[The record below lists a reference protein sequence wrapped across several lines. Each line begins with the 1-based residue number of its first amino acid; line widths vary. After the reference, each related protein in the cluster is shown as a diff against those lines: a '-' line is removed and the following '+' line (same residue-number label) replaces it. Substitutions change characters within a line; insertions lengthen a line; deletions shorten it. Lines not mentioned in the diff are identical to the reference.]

1 MVLTRLQ
8 QASLSTK
15 QLYPANQYFYYDS
28 HYSTYCCLS
37 EITSSLGSKAP
48 VQIIHRLLKWE
59 ILCSNHIKTL
69 TVCSP
74 QSVVSWLS
82 INRTWNSSQPTE
94 LSSFG
99 AGSVTWMSPL
109 SQGCHTPVQ
118 GQPGMSHSQWCTGRG
133 KRLSRAL
140 QAHCD
145 QPWDQGEVLV
155 IPSLRQHKSSLQ
167 CGIGVEFHS
176 WCVSAALK

>member
-1 MVLTRLQ
+1 MTLITALTAVYQ
-8 QASLSTK
+8 
-15 QLYPANQYFYYDS
+15 
-28 HYSTYCCLS
+28 S

-74 QSVVSWLS
+74 QSVVNWLS

-118 GQPGMSHSQWCTGRG
+118 GQPGMSHPNGACTGRG